1 MKRLTHLLL
10 IIMSFCS
17 YSQNNRVPFRVG
29 DLFGI
34 SDSSGKVKITPKYD
48 VIDIEGE
55 KDKFFIG
62 YNLKA
67 NTSTLIYKD
76 KEILSN
82 TAYQYFFIENDLIVA
97 TKYGIPKRS
106 YYGDDD
112 SNDIKHLY
120 TIQGKPII
128 AEDCAFIYIIENVD
142 EIEKSN
148 EALIFFKT
156 QDKKYSLVLYNKKL
170 GKISKTY
177 FDKTNYCDVIYNFQY
192 NPTDKSITFIYLNKS
207 GQGKKIN
214 LINQSKG
221 ITHFTEENYDIKQ
234 NKNKDNDLRNYDDTV
249 MMIDNHETR
258 KKIMA
263 NDSIILTWRK
273 IAIQRDFYYKPKQK
287 EKVST
292 NEEKINEEW
301 AYIIK
306 KNNKVGLRLIHNNSL
321 AIPIEY
327 DEILNSEFRGQSSCY
342 LLRKGNKY
350 GASIK
355 GFDNDLEIKP
365 IFEKLF
371 LVEDVNY
378 FGKKIALL
386 KLYNDDGT
394 FYAYAKS
401 DGTIFIK

>member
-67 NTSTLIYKD
+67 KTATLIYKD
-76 KEILSN
+76 KEILKN
-82 TAYQYFFIENDLIVA
+82 TMYQNFHIENDLIVA
-97 TKYGIPKRS
+97 TKYGIPKISS
-106 YYGDDD
+106 YNSDDDD
-112 SNDIKHLY
+112 SNDTCHLY
-120 TIQGKPII
+120 NLQGKPII
-128 AEDCAFIYIIENVD
+128 AEDCKFIYIIDNAD

-148 EALIFFKT
+148 EVLIFLKT
-156 QDKKYSLVLYNKKL
+156 QDKKYSLILYNKKL
-170 GKISKTY
+170 GKITKTY
-177 FDKTNYCDVIYNFQY
+177 FDKTDYFEVTYNVQD
-192 NPTDKSITFIYLNKS
+192 NPNDKSTTFIYRNKT

-214 LINQSKG
+214 LIKESKG
-221 ITHFTEENYDIKQ
+221 VTHFTEEDFDIRKKR
-234 NKNKDNDLRNYDDTV
+234 NEYNSIHIDKDGAIPYDDQ
-249 MMIDNHETR
+249 DNR

-263 NDSIILTWRK
+263 NDSIILTWR
-273 IAIQRDFYYKPKQK
+273 IIEIQRDSYYLPKQK
-287 EKVST
+287 EEISIK
-292 NEEKINEEW
+292 EEILSGDW

-306 KNNKVGLRLIHNNSL
+306 KNNKVGLHLVYNDSL

-327 DEILNSEFRGQSSCY
+327 DEILNSEFRAQSSCY

-355 GFDNDLEIKP
+355 DFGNDLEIKP

-378 FGKKIALL
+378 FFKKRLV
-386 KLYNDDGT
+386 
-394 FYAYAKS
+394 KS
-401 DGTIFIK
+401 KIKQNG